1 MGWNIFPMWA
11 AGVALLATTGATI
24 AVLKRDRNI
33 WAIVLMLLA
42 ILGMAGFI
50 GTLWFTLGRPPLRT
64 MGETRLWYSF
74 FLLVAGLFTYY
85 RWQYRWIMP
94 FSTILA
100 TVFMVINI
108 LKPEIHDQ
116 TLMPALQSVWF
127 VPHVSVYMFSYSL
140 LGCATLLSVAALV
153 RHRQDYDLAIEK
165 LLYAGMAFLSIGM
178 LTGSLWA
185 KEAWGAYWSWDAKES
200 WAVATWALYLLA
212 LHFPPQK
219 RLKDNAISAH
229 LTNVTTPLP
238 RGEQGLQKKH
248 RMCFYTLRGENLPV
262 RRADKVGGGSAYLYH
277 IIIILGFLALQMCW
291 YGINYLPSAE
301 TSIHTYNQ

>member
-11 AGVALLATTGATI
+11 AIVILIAATSATLAIIKKERSTVAMAM
-24 AVLKRDRNI
+24 
-33 WAIVLMLLA
+33 MLLA

-50 GTLWFTLGRPPLRT
+50 AMLWMVLERPPLRT

-85 RWQYRWIMP
+85 RWQYRWIML
-94 FSTILA
+94 FSTVLA
-100 TVFMVINI
+100 SVFVIINI
-108 LKPEIHDQ
+108 VKPEIHDH

-127 VPHVSVYMFSYSL
+127 VPHVSVYMFSYSM
-140 LGCATLLSVAALV
+140 LGCATLLSTVALV
-153 RHRQDYDLAIEK
+153 RRSYNMDIAIEK
-165 LLYAGMAFLSIGM
+165 LLYAGLAFLTMGM

-200 WAVATWALYLLA
+200 WAVATWALYLIA

-238 RGEQGLQKKH
+238 CGG
-248 RMCFYTLRGENLPV
+248 
-262 RRADKVGGGSAYLYH
+262 VGGGSAYLYH

-301 TSIHTYNQ
+301 TSIHTYNL

>member
-11 AGVALLATTGATI
+11 AIVILIAATSATLAIIKKERSTVAI
-24 AVLKRDRNI
+24 A
-33 WAIVLMLLA
+33 LMLLA

-50 GTLWFTLGRPPLRT
+50 AMLWTALERPPLRT

-85 RWQYRWIMP
+85 RWQYRWIML
-94 FSTILA
+94 FSTVLA
-100 TVFMVINI
+100 GVFIIINI
-108 LKPEIHDQ
+108 AKPEIHDQ

-140 LGCATLLSVAALV
+140 LGCATLLSTVALV
-153 RHRQDYDLAIEK
+153 RRNSNMDMAIEK
-165 LLYAGMAFLSIGM
+165 LLYAGLAFLSIGM

-185 KEAWGAYWSWDAKES
+185 KEAWGAYWSWDPKES

-238 RGEQGLQKKH
+238 CGG
-248 RMCFYTLRGENLPV
+248 
-262 RRADKVGGGSAYLYH
+262 VGGGSAYLYH

>member
-11 AGVALLATTGATI
+11 AIVILIAATSATLAIIKKERSTVAMAM
-24 AVLKRDRNI
+24 
-33 WAIVLMLLA
+33 MLLA

-50 GTLWFTLGRPPLRT
+50 AMLWTALERPPLRT

-85 RWQYRWIMP
+85 RWQYRWIML
-94 FSTILA
+94 FSTVLA
-100 TVFMVINI
+100 GVFIIINI
-108 LKPEIHDQ
+108 AKPEIHDQ

-140 LGCATLLSVAALV
+140 LGCATLLSTVALA
-153 RHRQDYDLAIEK
+153 RRNSNMDMAIEK
-165 LLYAGMAFLSIGM
+165 LLYAGLAFLSIGM

-185 KEAWGAYWSWDAKES
+185 KEAWGAYWSWDPKES

-238 RGEQGLQKKH
+238 CGG
-248 RMCFYTLRGENLPV
+248 
-262 RRADKVGGGSAYLYH
+262 VGGGSAYLYH